1 MLLQIRYKRVG
12 VIENSLQV
20 DTDDTEK
27 DQSHYR
33 ISISHLTQVVTL
45 KSVQINI
52 DVLQTL

>member
-1 MLLQIRYKRVG
+1 MLLQIRYKRAD

-20 DTDDTEK
+20 DTDDVEK
-27 DQSHYR
+27 DKSHYG
-33 ISISHLTQVVTL
+33 ISISHLTQVVTY